1 MEINQFKQVVAVA
14 DTGSIFAASEKLYL
28 SRPALSK
35 SLSKLEAEL
44 GAELFSRHVSGVTLT
59 REGERLLPKIRQA
72 VEAFEQVEQ
81 EALSLQKRQNTAR
94 LGFVYGA
101 QRLLDERLSA
111 FCAAHPEVSVES
123 SFISNEALPRAL
135 KSGQLD
141 LCCCGGQL
149 ENFESI
155 HYPILREPIVFGVSA
170 QSDAARRGYLT
181 HEEYDVSVVFGPTE
195 GSSSTFVVRS
205 GDNWVK
211 KSSAGAAYHHSDDML
226 YLCSQV
232 KAGKGVLGM
241 PQTLASSFQF
251 DGVVFVPEEAPVKY
265 WELSVYY
272 LAAKPHAAM
281 RLLLDEVFPP
291 LLP

>member
-1 MEINQFKQVVAVA
+1 MIDPKILTFLTAAEQKSFTKAAKVLSLTQPAV
-14 DTGSIFAASEKLYL
+14 SHHISQ
-28 SRPALSK
+28 
-35 SLSKLEAEL
+35 LEAEL
-44 GAELFSRHVSGVTLT
+44 NAPLFLRGRHELTLT

-81 EALSLQKRQNTAR
+81 EALALQRCQNTVR

-155 HYPILREPIVFGVSA
+155 HYPILCEPIVFGVSVQSGHGFFQLA
-170 QSDAARRGYLT
+170 QTAAEFLT
-181 HEEYDVSVVFGPTE
+181 HHFQLRFEMIRDETGA
-195 GSSSTFVVRS
+195 VRHES
-205 GDNWVK
+205 QFLYVQLVLDDIRISLVQ
-211 KSSAGAAYHHSDDML
+211 GA
-226 YLCSQV
+226 
-232 KAGKGVLGM
+232 
-241 PQTLASSFQF
+241 LA
-251 DGVVFVPEEAPVKY
+251 
-265 WELSVYY
+265 
-272 LAAKPHAAM
+272 
-281 RLLLDEVFPP
+281 
-291 LLP
+291 

>member
-1 MEINQFKQVVAVA
+1 MEINQLKQVVAVA

-35 SLSKLEAEL
+35 SLSRLEAEL
-44 GAELFSRHVSGVTLT
+44 GAELFSRHSSGVTLT

-81 EALSLQKRQNTAR
+81 EALALQKRQNTVH

-101 QRLLDERLSA
+101 QRLLDDRLSA
-111 FCAAHPEVSVES
+111 FCAAHPELSVES

-141 LCCCGGQL
+141 LCCCGGRMD
-149 ENFESI
+149 NFESI
-155 HYPILREPIVFGVSA
+155 HYPILREPIAFGVSA
-170 QSDAARRGYLT
+170 QSDAAKRGYLT
-181 HEEYDVSVVFGPTE
+181 HAEYASSVVFGPTE
-195 GSSSTFVVRS
+195 GNDGAFVIHDGSSWIRKNPAS
-205 GDNWVK
+205 
-211 KSSAGAAYHHSDDML
+211 AAYLHSDDML

-232 KAGKGVLGM
+232 KAGKGILGM
-241 PQTLASSFQF
+241 PQTIASAFQF
-251 DGVVFVPEEAPVKY
+251 EGVVFVPEESPVKY
-265 WELSVYY
+265 WELSIHY
-272 LAAKPHAAM
+272 LTAKPNAAM

-291 LLP
+291 LP